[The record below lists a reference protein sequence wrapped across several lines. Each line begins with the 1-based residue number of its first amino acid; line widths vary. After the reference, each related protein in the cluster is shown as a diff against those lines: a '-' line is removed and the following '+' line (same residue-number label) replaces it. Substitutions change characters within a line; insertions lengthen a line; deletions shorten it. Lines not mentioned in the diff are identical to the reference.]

1 MGDGEIFKQNLK
13 NGKKAV
19 VRSEGRL
26 SAKVMRQKKLDMAK
40 K

>member
-13 NGKKAV
+13 NGKKTV
-19 VRSEGRL
+19 VRSEGGL
-26 SAKVMRQKKLDMAK
+26 SAKVMRTKKLDMAK